1 MSHKDLHNPHLKENP
16 FTVPEG
22 YFEEVQ
28 ARWSRFTAQAEEPAL
43 HTKAAQK
50 ALFGSAPA
58 EKARTDATPA
68 SREKAALVDSASKY
82 KRLRTLLL
90 PQLQLA
96 AAFALLFGLG
106 YLFVVTLTRNK
117 LDTPP
122 ADELYVLNELSSWG
136 FDHHTLY
143 QWVQEGVPEDNN
155 ARFPMDLDIEELLD
169 YMDYPG
175 FDPVYVDLNTLY
187 DIRHLP

>member
-1 MSHKDLHNPHLKENP
+1 MSHKELHNPHLKENP

-68 SREKAALVDSASKY
+68 GREKAALVDSASKY

-117 LDTPP
+117 LDTPRQM
-122 ADELYVLNELSSWG
+122 NCMSSMSCLPG
-136 FDHHTLY
+136 DLITIPFTT
-143 QWVQEGVPEDNN
+143 VQEGVPKITTPVSRWIWILKNSWITWIT
-155 ARFPMDLDIEELLD
+155 RDL
-169 YMDYPG
+169 
-175 FDPVYVDLNTLY
+175 TLY
-187 DIRHLP
+187 M